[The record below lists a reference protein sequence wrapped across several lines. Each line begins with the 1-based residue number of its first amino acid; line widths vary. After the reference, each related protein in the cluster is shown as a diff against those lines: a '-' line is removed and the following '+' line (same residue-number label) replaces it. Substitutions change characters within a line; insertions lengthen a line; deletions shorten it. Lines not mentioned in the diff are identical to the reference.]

1 MNIVLA
7 GFMGT
12 GKSAVGRAVAQR
24 LGWPF
29 LDTDDLIEAALGLT
43 VQEVFARYGEAFFRA
58 QERQAVSYA
67 ATRRDVVIAVGGG
80 ALLAAANK
88 AALEASGQIICLD
101 AAPEA
106 ILARL
111 PGDSSRPLL
120 AGDDPEARVRSFLA
134 ARAAHYASLPNHVD
148 TTGLSVAEVAE
159 RVIALASQSI
169 ANQGAPTA
177 HRPSTASQMLSRTE
191 TIPVPIP
198 GAEYHIYLAPGLL
211 SQAGHILRELGMAGR
226 AVIVTNPMVGQLY
239 AELLGQ
245 GLGAAGYEWTVVE
258 MPDGEVYKTL
268 DTVARLYAEFL
279 RLGLERSSTVLALG
293 GGVVGDVAGFA
304 AATFL
309 RGLPLVHVPTTL
321 LAMVDAS
328 IGGKTGVD
336 LPGGKN
342 LVGTF
347 CQPRAVLCDPAVLA
361 TLPAV
366 ELRCGLAEAVKTA
379 LIANPALFALLEAG
393 EPWPLG
399 AIVRGAA
406 GVKAA
411 IVSADPTEQGLRA
424 TLNLGHT
431 IGHALEQAS
440 HFRYRH
446 GEAVSIGLVGA
457 TRLAVRL
464 GLCASEVAG
473 RVEALLRRCGLP
485 IRYAGVDVDQEQL
498 LAALHVDKKR
508 RGGRLRWIL
517 PVRIGEVIITD
528 EVLQDAV
535 REVITNLGG

>member
-12 GKSAVGRAVAQR
+12 GKSVVGRAVAQR

-29 LDTDDLIEAALGLT
+29 LDTDNLIESALGVT

-58 QERQAVSYA
+58 QERQAVSHA
-67 ATRRDVVIAVGGG
+67 ATQRDVVIAVGGG
-80 ALLAAANK
+80 ALLEATNR
-88 AALEASGQIICLD
+88 AALEATGQIICLD

-120 AGDDPEARVRSFLA
+120 AGDPEARVRSVLA
-134 ARAAHYASLPNHVD
+134 ARAAHYASLPYHVD

-159 RVIALASQSI
+159 RVIALASR
-169 ANQGAPTA
+169 ATADRGAPTA
-177 HRPSTASQMLSRTE
+177 NRPSAGCHVPSMAE
-191 TIPVPIP
+191 TIPVPVP

-211 SQAGHILRELGMAGR
+211 SQAGRVLRDLGLAGR
-226 AVIVTNPMVGQLY
+226 AVVVTNQVVGKLY

-245 GLGAAGYEWTVVE
+245 GLGAAGGEWAVVE
-258 MPDGEVYKTL
+258 MPDGEIYKTM

-321 LAMVDAS
+321 LAMVDSS

-347 CQPRAVLCDPAVLA
+347 YQPKAVLCDPEVLA
-361 TLPAV
+361 TLSAV

-379 LIANPALFALLEAG
+379 IIANPALFALLEAG

-399 AIVRGAA
+399 EIVRGAA

-457 TRLAVRL
+457 TRLAVQL
-464 GLCASEVAG
+464 SLCAPEVAE
-473 RVEALLRRCGLP
+473 RVEALLRRSGLP
-485 IRYAGVDVDQEQL
+485 IRYAGVDQEKL

-517 PVRIGEVIITD
+517 PVSIGEVIITD
-528 EVLQDAV
+528 EVPQDAV
-535 REVITNLGG
+535 LEVVTNLGG

>member
-29 LDTDDLIEAALGLT
+29 LDTDSLVESALGLT

-58 QERQAVSYA
+58 QERQAVSHA
-67 ATRRDVVIAVGGG
+67 ATQRDVVIAVGGG
-80 ALLAAANK
+80 ALLEATNR
-88 AALEASGQIICLD
+88 AALEATGQIICLD
-101 AAPEA
+101 AAPEV

-111 PGDSSRPLL
+111 PGASSRPLL
-120 AGDDPEARVRSFLA
+120 AGSPEARVRSVLA
-134 ARAAHYASLPNHVD
+134 ARAAHYASLPYHVD

-159 RVIALASQSI
+159 RVIALASR
-169 ANQGAPTA
+169 ATADQGAPTA
-177 HRPSTASQMLSRTE
+177 NRPSAVCRVPSMAE
-191 TIPVPIP
+191 TIPVPVP
-198 GAEYHIYLAPGLL
+198 GAEYHLYLAPGLL
-211 SQAGHILRELGMAGR
+211 SRAGRVLRDLGLGGR
-226 AVIVTNPMVGQLY
+226 AVVVTNPVVGQLY

-245 GLGAAGYEWTVVE
+245 GLGAAGGEWAVVE
-258 MPDGEVYKTL
+258 MPDGEIYKTM

-321 LAMVDAS
+321 LAMVDSS

-347 CQPRAVLCDPAVLA
+347 YQPRAVLCDPEVLA

-379 LIANPALFALLEAG
+379 IIANPALFALLEAG

-399 AIVRGAA
+399 DIVRGAA

-457 TRLAVRL
+457 TRLAVQL
-464 GLCASEVAG
+464 SLCAPEVAE
-473 RVEALLRRCGLP
+473 RVEALLRRSGLP
-485 IRYAGVDVDQEQL
+485 IRYAGVDQEKL
-498 LAALHVDKKR
+498 LAALRVDKKR

-528 EVLQDAV
+528 EVPQDAV
-535 REVITNLGG
+535 LEVVTNLGG

>member
-7 GFMGT
+7 GFMGI
-12 GKSAVGRAVAQR
+12 GKSVVGRAVAQR

-29 LDTDDLIEAALGLT
+29 LDTDSLIEAALGTT

-58 QERQAVSYA
+58 QEQQAVSHA
-67 ATRRDVVIAVGGG
+67 AQQQDVVIAVGGG
-80 ALLAAANK
+80 ALLAAANR
-88 AALEASGQIICLD
+88 AALEANGQIICLE

-111 PGDSSRPLL
+111 PGDSNRPLL
-120 AGDDPEARVRSFLA
+120 AGDDPEERVRSLLT
-134 ARAAHYASLPNHVD
+134 ARAAHYASLPYHVD

-159 RVIALASQSI
+159 RVLALVSQSI
-169 ANQGAPTA
+169 ANPGAPTA
-177 HRPSTASQMLSRTE
+177 NRPSAVGRVPPLAE

-198 GAEYHIYLAPGLL
+198 GAAYGIYLAPGLL
-211 SQAGHILRELGMAGR
+211 SRAGRVLRELGLGGR
-226 AVIVTNPMVGQLY
+226 AVVVTNPLVGRLY

-245 GLGAAGYEWTVVE
+245 GLGAAGYEWAVVE
-258 MPDGEVYKTL
+258 IPDGEIYKTL

-347 CQPRAVLCDPAVLA
+347 YQPRAVLCDPEVLA

-379 LIANPALFALLEAG
+379 IIASPALFALLEAG

-399 AIVRGAA
+399 DIVRGAA

-440 HFRYRH
+440 HFQYRH

-464 GLCASEVAG
+464 GLGASEVAG

-485 IRYAGVDVDQEQL
+485 IRYAGVDQEKL
-498 LAALHVDKKR
+498 LAALRLDKKR
-508 RGGRLRWIL
+508 RGGRLRWVL
-517 PVRIGEVIITD
+517 PVRLGEVIITD
-528 EVLQDAV
+528 EVPQDAV
-535 REVITNLGG
+535 LEVVTNLEG

>member
-12 GKSAVGRAVAQR
+12 GKSVVGRAVAQR

-29 LDTDDLIEAALGLT
+29 LDTDSLVESALGVT

-58 QERQAVSYA
+58 QERQAVRHA
-67 ATRRDVVIAVGGG
+67 ATQRDVVIAVGGG
-80 ALLAAANK
+80 ALLEATNR
-88 AALEASGQIICLD
+88 AALEATGQIICLD

-120 AGDDPEARVRSFLA
+120 AGDPEARLRSFLA
-134 ARAAHYASLPNHVD
+134 ARAAHYASLPYHVD

-159 RVIALASQSI
+159 RVIALASR
-169 ANQGAPTA
+169 ATADQGAPTA
-177 HRPSTASQMLSRTE
+177 NRPSAVSRVPSVAE
-191 TIPVPIP
+191 TIPVPVP

-211 SQAGHILRELGMAGR
+211 SRAGRVLRDLGLAGR
-226 AVIVTNPMVGQLY
+226 AVVVTNPVVGKLY

-245 GLGAAGYEWTVVE
+245 GLGAAGCEWTVVE
-258 MPDGEVYKTL
+258 MPDGESYKTM
-268 DTVARLYAEFL
+268 DTMASLYAEFL

-321 LAMVDAS
+321 LAMVDSS

-342 LVGTF
+342 LVGMF
-347 CQPRAVLCDPAVLA
+347 YQPKAVLCDPEVLA

-379 LIANPALFALLEAG
+379 VIANPALFALLEAG

-399 AIVRGAA
+399 DIVRGAA

-431 IGHALEQAS
+431 IGHAIEQAS

-457 TRLAVRL
+457 TRLAVQL
-464 GLCASEVAG
+464 SFCAPEVAE
-473 RVEALLRRCGLP
+473 RVEVLLRRSGLP
-485 IRYAGVDVDQEQL
+485 IRYAGVDQENL

-528 EVLQDAV
+528 EVPQDAV
-535 REVITNLGG
+535 LEVVTNLGG

>member
-1 MNIVLA
+1 
-7 GFMGT
+7 
-12 GKSAVGRAVAQR
+12 
-24 LGWPF
+24 
-29 LDTDDLIEAALGLT
+29 
-43 VQEVFARYGEAFFRA
+43 
-58 QERQAVSYA
+58 
-67 ATRRDVVIAVGGG
+67 
-80 ALLAAANK
+80 
-88 AALEASGQIICLD
+88 
-101 AAPEA
+101 
-106 ILARL
+106 
-111 PGDSSRPLL
+111 
-120 AGDDPEARVRSFLA
+120 
-134 ARAAHYASLPNHVD
+134 
-148 TTGLSVAEVAE
+148 
-159 RVIALASQSI
+159 
-169 ANQGAPTA
+169 
-177 HRPSTASQMLSRTE
+177 
-191 TIPVPIP
+191 
-198 GAEYHIYLAPGLL
+198 
-211 SQAGHILRELGMAGR
+211 MAGR
-226 AVIVTNPMVGQLY
+226 AVIVTNPVVGQLY

-347 CQPRAVLCDPAVLA
+347 YQPKAVLCDPEVLA

-366 ELRCGLAEAVKTA
+366 ELRCGLAEAIKTA
-379 LIANPALFALLEAG
+379 LIASPALFALLEAG

-485 IRYAGVDVDQEQL
+485 IRYAGVDQEQL

>member
-12 GKSAVGRAVAQR
+12 GKSVVGRAVAQR

-29 LDTDDLIEAALGLT
+29 LDTDSLVESALGVT

-58 QERQAVSYA
+58 QERQAVRHA
-67 ATRRDVVIAVGGG
+67 ATQRDVVIAVGGG
-80 ALLAAANK
+80 ALLEATNR
-88 AALEASGQIICLD
+88 AALEATGQIICLD

-120 AGDDPEARVRSFLA
+120 AGDPEARVRSVLA
-134 ARAAHYASLPNHVD
+134 ARAAHYASLPYHVD

-159 RVIALASQSI
+159 RVIALASR
-169 ANQGAPTA
+169 ATADQGAPTA
-177 HRPSTASQMLSRTE
+177 NRPSAVSRVPSVAE
-191 TIPVPIP
+191 TIPVPVP

-211 SQAGHILRELGMAGR
+211 SRAGRVLRDLGLAGR
-226 AVIVTNPMVGQLY
+226 AVVVTNPVVGKLY

-245 GLGAAGYEWTVVE
+245 GLGAAGCEWTVVE
-258 MPDGEVYKTL
+258 MPDGESYKTM
-268 DTVARLYAEFL
+268 DTMASLYAEFL

-321 LAMVDAS
+321 LAMVDSS

-342 LVGTF
+342 LVGMF
-347 CQPRAVLCDPAVLA
+347 YQPKAVLCDPEVLA

-379 LIANPALFALLEAG
+379 VIANPALFALLEAG

-399 AIVRGAA
+399 DIVRGAA

-431 IGHALEQAS
+431 IGHAIEQAS

-457 TRLAVRL
+457 TRLAVQL
-464 GLCASEVAG
+464 SFCAPEVAE
-473 RVEALLRRCGLP
+473 RVEVLLRRSGLP
-485 IRYAGVDVDQEQL
+485 IRYAGVDQENL

-528 EVLQDAV
+528 EVPQDAV
-535 REVITNLGG
+535 LEVVTNLGG

>member
-12 GKSAVGRAVAQR
+12 GKSVVGRAVAQR

-29 LDTDDLIEAALGLT
+29 LDTDSLIEAALGLT

-58 QERQAVSYA
+58 QERQAVSRA

-80 ALLAAANK
+80 ALLAATNRAV
-88 AALEASGQIICLD
+88 LEASGQIICLD
-101 AAPEA
+101 AAPET

-111 PGDSSRPLL
+111 PGDGSRPLL
-120 AGDDPEARVRSFLA
+120 AGGDPEAQVRSVLA
-134 ARAAHYASLPNHVD
+134 ARAAHYASLPYHVD

-159 RVIALASQSI
+159 RVLALASRTT
-169 ANQGAPTA
+169 ADRGAPTA
-177 HRPSTASQMLSRTE
+177 NRPSTTGQMPSGTE
-191 TIPVPIP
+191 TIPVPVP

-211 SQAGHILRELGMAGR
+211 SRAGRVLQDLGLGGR
-226 AVIVTNPMVGQLY
+226 AVIVTNPVVGQLY
-239 AELLGQ
+239 AEVLGQ
-245 GLGAAGYEWTVVE
+245 GLEAAGLEWAVVE

-321 LAMVDAS
+321 LAMVDSS

-336 LPGGKN
+336 WPGGKN

-347 CQPRAVLCDPAVLA
+347 YQPRAVLCDPEVLA

-366 ELRCGLAEAVKTA
+366 ELRCGLAEAIKTA
-379 LIANPALFALLEAG
+379 LIASPALFALLEAG
-393 EPWPLG
+393 EPWPL
-399 AIVRGAA
+399 ADIVRGAA

-457 TRLAVRL
+457 ARLAVRL
-464 GLCASEVAG
+464 GLGASEVAE
-473 RVEALLRRCGLP
+473 RVEALLRCSGLP
-485 IRYAGVDVDQEQL
+485 IRYAGVDQEKL
-498 LAALHVDKKR
+498 LAALNVDKKR

-528 EVLQDAV
+528 EVPQDAV
-535 REVITNLGG
+535 LEVVTNLGG

>member
-12 GKSAVGRAVAQR
+12 GKSAVGRAVAER
-24 LGWPF
+24 LGRRF
-29 LDTDDLIEAALGLT
+29 LDTDSLIEAALGMT

-67 ATRRDVVIAVGGG
+67 AKQQDVVIAVGGG
-80 ALLAAANK
+80 ALLAVANR
-88 AALEASGQIICLD
+88 AALEANGQIVCLE

-111 PGDSSRPLL
+111 PGDSNRPLL
-120 AGDDPEARVRSFLA
+120 AGDPEARVRSFLA
-134 ARAAHYASLPNHVD
+134 ARAAHYASLPYHVD

-159 RVIALASQSI
+159 RVIALVSQAI
-169 ANQGAPTA
+169 ANPGAPTA
-177 HRPSTASQMLSRTE
+177 NRPSTAGQVPSGIE
-191 TIPVPIP
+191 TIPVPVP

-211 SQAGHILRELGMAGR
+211 AQAGHVLRDLGMAGR
-226 AVIVTNPMVGQLY
+226 AVIVTNPVVGRLY
-239 AELLGQ
+239 AEMLGQ
-245 GLGAAGYEWTVVE
+245 CLGAAGLEWAVVE
-258 MPDGEVYKTL
+258 MPDGEIYKTL
-268 DTVARLYAEFL
+268 DTVTRLYAEFL

-321 LAMVDAS
+321 LAMIDAS

-342 LVGTF
+342 LVGAF
-347 CQPRAVLCDPAVLA
+347 YQPKAVLCDPEVLA

-366 ELRCGLAEAVKTA
+366 ELRCGLAEAIKTA
-379 LIANPALFALLEAG
+379 LIASPALFALLEAG
-393 EPWPLG
+393 EPWPLRE
-399 AIVRGAA
+399 IVRGAA

-464 GLCASEVAG
+464 GLGASEVAE
-473 RVEALLRRCGLP
+473 RVEALLQRCGLP
-485 IRYAGVDVDQEQL
+485 IRYAGVDQEKL

-508 RGGRLRWIL
+508 RGGRQRWIL
-517 PVRIGEVIITD
+517 PVRLGEVIITD
-528 EVLQDAV
+528 EVPQDAV
-535 REVITNLGG
+535 LEVVTHLGG

>member
-12 GKSAVGRAVAQR
+12 GKSVVGQAVAQR

-29 LDTDDLIEAALGLT
+29 LDTDSLVESALGVT

-58 QERQAVSYA
+58 QERQAVSHA
-67 ATRRDVVIAVGGG
+67 ATQRDVVIAVGGG
-80 ALLAAANK
+80 ALLEATNR
-88 AALEASGQIICLD
+88 AALEATGQIICLD
-101 AAPEA
+101 AAPEV
-106 ILARL
+106 ILERL

-120 AGDDPEARVRSFLA
+120 AGGDPEARVRSFLA
-134 ARAAHYASLPNHVD
+134 ARTAHYASLPYHVD

-159 RVIALASQSI
+159 RVLALASR
-169 ANQGAPTA
+169 ATADQGAPTA
-177 HRPSTASQMLSRTE
+177 DLPSAVCRVPSMAE
-191 TIPVPIP
+191 AIPVPVP
-198 GAEYHIYLAPGLL
+198 GAEYHIYLASGLL
-211 SQAGHILRELGMAGR
+211 SRAGRVLRDLGLAGR
-226 AVIVTNPMVGQLY
+226 AVIVTNPVVSKLY

-245 GLGAAGYEWTVVE
+245 GLGAAGFELAVVE
-258 MPDGEVYKTL
+258 MPDGEIYKTM

-321 LAMVDAS
+321 LAMVDSS

-347 CQPRAVLCDPAVLA
+347 YQPKAVLCDPEVLA
-361 TLPAV
+361 TLSAV

-379 LIANPALFALLEAG
+379 IIANPALFAILEAG

-399 AIVRGAA
+399 DIVRGAA

-457 TRLAVRL
+457 TRLAVQL
-464 GLCASEVAG
+464 SLCAPEVAE
-473 RVEALLRRCGLP
+473 RVEALLRRSGLP
-485 IRYAGVDVDQEQL
+485 IRYAGVDQGKL
-498 LAALHVDKKR
+498 LAALRVDKKR

-528 EVLQDAV
+528 EVPQDAV
-535 REVITNLGG
+535 LEVVTNLGG

>member
-12 GKSAVGRAVAQR
+12 GKSVVGQAVAQR

-29 LDTDDLIEAALGLT
+29 LDTDNLIESALGLT

-67 ATRRDVVIAVGGG
+67 ATQRDVVIAVGGG
-80 ALLAAANK
+80 ALLEATNR
-88 AALEASGQIICLD
+88 AALEATGQIICLD

-120 AGDDPEARVRSFLA
+120 AGDPEARVRSVLA
-134 ARAAHYASLPNHVD
+134 ARAAHYASLPYHVD

-159 RVIALASQSI
+159 RVIALASR
-169 ANQGAPTA
+169 ATADQGAPTA
-177 HRPSTASQMLSRTE
+177 DLPSAGCRVPSVAE
-191 TIPVPIP
+191 TIPVPVR
-198 GAEYHIYLAPGLL
+198 GAEYHLYLAPGLL
-211 SQAGHILRELGMAGR
+211 SQAGRVLRDLGLGGR
-226 AVIVTNPMVGQLY
+226 AVVVTNPVVGQLY

-245 GLGAAGYEWTVVE
+245 GLGAAGCEWAVVE
-258 MPDGEVYKTL
+258 MPDGEIYKTM

-321 LAMVDAS
+321 LAMVDSS

-347 CQPRAVLCDPAVLA
+347 YQPKAVLCDPEVLA

-379 LIANPALFALLEAG
+379 IIANPALFALLEAG

-399 AIVRGAA
+399 DIVRGAA

-431 IGHALEQAS
+431 IGHAIEQAS

-457 TRLAVRL
+457 TRLAVQL
-464 GLCASEVAG
+464 SLCAPEVAE
-473 RVEALLRRCGLP
+473 RVEALLRRSGLP
-485 IRYAGVDVDQEQL
+485 IRYAGVDQENL

-528 EVLQDAV
+528 EVPQDAV
-535 REVITNLGG
+535 LEVVTNLGG